1 MEKYRMCFET
11 VENRLI
17 THIDRNIFAALEIH
31 GVWKSMEKK
40 DVFFSCKIWMKNKM
54 IKNHKQSTN

>member
-31 GVWKSMEKK
+31 GV
-40 DVFFSCKIWMKNKM
+40 
-54 IKNHKQSTN
+54 